1 MRCSRWY
8 LVWCGTCSK
17 YLCCRFFIT
26 DSEEPENQREVRS
39 SLEKTE
45 TCNMWLIPVTCWWKQ
60 MRNSPLIVAV
70 IVPLNQVFLIEDGC
84 CQLKIMTFFMYKGEW
99 QGITHYFTA
108 HQKKRKDEYGQRHF
122 IIGWS
127 IWLMHTLYFAHLC
140 YLQLVWSQES
150 LSGVLLKES
159 KVHCC

>member
-1 MRCSRWY
+1 MVFSLMWY
-8 LVWCGTCSK
+8 MFKIPLLQIFYYRQWRT
-17 YLCCRFFIT
+17 R
-26 DSEEPENQREVRS
+26 EPERGEKQPWKNRNMQHVIDPSDLLVKANEKFS
-39 SLEKTE
+39 IDSCCHCALEPSIFDWRRLLPAK
-45 TCNMWLIPVTCWWKQ
+45 NY
-60 MRNSPLIVAV
+60 
-70 IVPLNQVFLIEDGC
+70 D
-84 CQLKIMTFFMYKGEW
+84 FFMYKGEW